1 MNLAAQEFMP
11 ANVPEGSDIGG
22 DGGGDYG
29 GEFGDLDFD
38 VNI

>member
-22 DGGGDYG
+22 DGGDYG